1 MTDFKVHCISASLT
15 TEFVTISSILPR
27 SWGWWHCDANV
38 WVLVDDVELL
48 KKFLIFFVLASWQ
61 GPLRWILIV
70 PIPRFYSPFV
80 LWEMLH
86 LCGLIFDLSYPLRKV
101 LMFQPD
107 FIKISLFFLK
117 NKLQIMIK
125 LYKEIYKTDAEKF
138 DYHLRLNTIIIW
150 YHLTYFFKK

>member
-1 MTDFKVHCISASLT
+1 
-15 TEFVTISSILPR
+15 
-27 SWGWWHCDANV
+27 
-38 WVLVDDVELL
+38 
-48 KKFLIFFVLASWQ
+48 
-61 GPLRWILIV
+61 
-70 PIPRFYSPFV
+70 
-80 LWEMLH
+80 MLH

-138 DYHLRLNTIIIW
+138 DYHLRLNTIII
-150 YHLTYFFKK
+150 